1 MLRYLRSK
9 YSGTLLIPSS
19 TGHKNLAVLTSS
31 RSELCLDPEQSSRN
45 NKAALL
51 MVLNRN

>member
-31 RSELCLDPEQSSRN
+31 RSELCSDPEQSN
-45 NKAALL
+45 NKEALL